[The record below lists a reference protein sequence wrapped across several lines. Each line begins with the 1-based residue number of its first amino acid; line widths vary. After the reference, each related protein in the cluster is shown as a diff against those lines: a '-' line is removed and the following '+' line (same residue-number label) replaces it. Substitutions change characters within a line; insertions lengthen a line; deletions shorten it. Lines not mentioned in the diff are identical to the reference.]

1 MTANAPMKAGVK
13 VEECDI
19 ERVFLASNVL
29 PSAAD
34 AFGAQVNNV
43 EEAIKSGD
51 IIIDT
56 NVLLIPYGTG
66 SASLMDIISIYE
78 KLKSSGRIFLPA
90 QVAREFIKNRPN
102 KIAELQQ
109 SLLNKVSQ
117 ISTIDKFSFPIMEDI
132 PEYKKLNELIESA
145 KSIKK
150 EITKENSALIAKIH
164 SWEWSDPVSSLYKKV
179 FTSDIIIE
187 SEGKNDDIL
196 QELLRR
202 QRLSIPPG
210 YKDSGKDD
218 LGIGDFLIWKTI
230 LKLGGKNKKDIIFV
244 SGDEKADWQH
254 RAGGSGFLPRY
265 ELLDEYRRESGGK
278 AFYIIQLSRLLELLK
293 AKEDSVNEI
302 KQEETRILESNT
314 TEVDCPYCEHTFE
327 TKLGDLP
334 GSSAQPICIN
344 CGERFHIHR
353 TRHGVTIHKP
363 FEKAT
368 LLKHETVRCPACQNT
383 TDAKLHSAP
392 NSTAN
397 CDCSFCGTSFP
408 IHRLPDGGVKTS
420 MYAKS

>member
-1 MTANAPMKAGVK
+1 MTTNAPIKAAIK
-13 VEECDI
+13 VEDCDI
-19 ERVFLASNVL
+19 ERVFLALNVL
-29 PSAAD
+29 PSASD

-51 IIIDT
+51 IVIDT

-90 QVAREFIKNRPN
+90 QAAREFIKNRPN

-117 ISTIDKFSFPIMEDI
+117 ISTIDKFSFPIMEEI

-150 EITKENSALIAKIH
+150 EITKENSVLISKIN

-179 FTSDIIIE
+179 FTSETIIE
-187 SEGKNDDIL
+187 FEGENNDIL

-210 YKDSGKDD
+210 YKDSSKDD

-230 LKLGGKNKKDIIFV
+230 LKLGKENKKDIIFV

-302 KQEETRILESNT
+302 KQEESRIQESNT
-314 TEVDCPYCEHTFE
+314 AEVDCPHCGHTFE
-327 TKLGDLP
+327 SKLGDLP
-334 GSSAQPICIN
+334 GSSAHPICIS

-363 FEKAT
+363 FEKAS
-368 LLKHETVRCPACQNT
+368 LLKNETVRCPVCQNM
-383 TDAKLHSAP
+383 TDAKLHSTP
-392 NSTAN
+392 SSTAN

-408 IHRLPDGGVKTS
+408 IHRMPDAGIKTS
-420 MYAKS
+420 MYAKD